1 MGLAQSLGGGIAGFG
16 LLLALAGLALLRRFR
31 QTGLHVIAS
40 GAALILMG
48 GVIAFAV
55 KL

>member
-16 LLLALAGLALLRRFR
+16 LLLALGGLAVLGRFR
-31 QTGLHVIAS
+31 QTALHAIAS
-40 GAALILMG
+40 GAALVLMG
-48 GVIAFAV
+48 AVIAFAV